1 MNDHVAALECQIN
14 LLDLLKMAAL
24 SEDEDDELT
33 RDLESLNEILQGGK
47 SAELPCKSLVKP

>member
-1 MNDHVAALECQIN
+1 MAALECQIN